1 MMETLCAHENRKC
14 VLNGFGEQPVVE
26 VLRDTGNFAR
36 EVTHLMIIYV
46 MEGKADVS
54 FGTVS
59 RYRLSVGDFMLFPPG
74 TRLSVQPSEKPA
86 AMIALTIRNRIV
98 LCDKHTFGHI
108 WRDID
113 TAGLRHS
120 HLEAN
125 RMVKA
130 YMDLLAENVA
140 GPLNCFRFMETK
152 ILELFHYLRAYY
164 QPEELARFTLPLVSP
179 NSQFM
184 YFIWNSY
191 RKVRNVNQ
199 FARMANCSLSAFKVK
214 FKNVT
219 GMAPSQWLA
228 QQKAQNVYH
237 EIASGEKSLKE
248 ISEEYHFSSVSHL
261 GTFCRKNF
269 GQSPGNLKPGA
280 GKGKKRPD

>member
-14 VLNGFGEQPVVE
+14 ANYGFEEQPIVE
-26 VLRDTGNFAR
+26 VIRDAGSFTR

-46 MEGKADVS
+46 MEGKADIS
-54 FGTVS
+54 FGTMA
-59 RYRLSVGDFMLFPPG
+59 RNQLSEGDFMLFPPG
-74 TRLSVQPSEKPA
+74 TRLSVQSAERPA
-86 AMIALTIRNRIV
+86 AIITLTIRNRLV

-113 TAGLRHS
+113 TNGLRHS

-125 RMVKA
+125 PMVKT
-130 YMDLLAENVA
+130 YMELLAENVA
-140 GPLNCFRFMETK
+140 GPLNCFRFMEIK

-164 QPEELARFTLPLVSP
+164 HPEELARFTLPLLSP

-184 YFIWNSY
+184 YFIWNNY

-199 FARMANCSLSAFKVK
+199 FAHIANCSLSAFKVK

-219 GMAPSQWLA
+219 GMAPSQWMA
-228 QQKAQNVYH
+228 QQKARNVYH

-269 GQSPGNLKPGA
+269 GQSPGNLKPGVR
-280 GKGKKRPD
+280 KGPKRT